1 MGRRR
6 SSIGGKD
13 RKDEV
18 EKKEEV
24 EEKVE
29 LQEEEEEFEATP
41 DMSPAD
47 SDDDPSD
54 EEEEEEE
61 YDSDAGS
68 DSDVQVSDDYDD
80 EDDDDDDESAEGGEF
95 EEQGSSSD
103 EDDDEDDDEEEEDDD
118 DGGVE
123 ILDDIDD
130 IDDSAPRSWPRS
142 VQRNVPGGKK
152 RPTIANASVGKGT
165 SNDPSASSTTND
177 TSASSTSNA
186 TSLPAIVD
194 PDILASHI
202 HADDL
207 SSDDEDDD
215 GKGNRIGRVP
225 LHWYDD
231 LDHVGYDS
239 HGNRVIKGKKH
250 GDLLD
255 SVIEHDDAV
264 NGIGTRDKK
273 YTVYDAL
280 NARDVTL
287 TPRQLELIRR
297 VQGGAYAHPE
307 HDANPEYVDYFSGVD
322 PIKSGL
328 NSNRYENKSRFQ
340 PSKWE
345 KLQVRRLLHRLE
357 CGSINMDYLEGRV
370 RDMNDLVARKDGEGA
385 ASDDGRPFALWR
397 GDEEDELAL
406 RKGPRHVP
414 APKVPPPGHAYSYNP
429 PSEYLPTDDELREWN
444 ELDVVDRP
452 HGHLVPRKYD
462 NLRSV
467 GAYEHAVRERFERCL
482 DLYLCPRA
490 SKRRLNIDP
499 ESLVPRLPRAS
510 DLRPFPTTRCVRYVA
525 PRTICGATSGDED
538 GGGGEDVPAAPV
550 RCLGA
555 SPDGQFLVSGDE
567 RGCVR
572 LWEVQTGRLIRSWD
586 LNDVVAVVGTT
597 SGEKGDADDDD
608 IVGGGGGDGPGRSP
622 ITSIEWNPNRSH
634 HCILVSLGRCAVVV
648 STGTGGLD
656 DCETTEAL
664 LSAAASCGG
673 RSGGGNGNMPPE
685 SRAARAVSWTAVPRG
700 RVRPGTTTSSHSP
713 SISAYA
719 GPSGP
724 VVVLRTNRDVSSV
737 RWHRK
742 GDYFVTVSPSA
753 GAAAVL
759 IHQLSKAT
767 SQQPFGKTRGGE
779 AQLACFHPHK
789 PFLLVATR
797 EHVRVYHLVKQVMVK
812 RLMSGCRHISS
823 LDVHGSGDHVLVGS
837 LDRRLVWFD
846 LDLSSAPYKTLKYH
860 ERALRSVGFHPRYPL
875 MASASDDGTV
885 HVFHAMVYSDLMRNP
900 LIVPVKVLR
909 AHSVVKSLGALSMVF
924 HPTQPWLFSAGADG
938 NIHLYQDI

>member
-1 MGRRR
+1 MARQR
-6 SSIGGKD
+6 SISKQL
-13 RKDEV
+13 RKDEG
-18 EKKEEV
+18 ENK
-24 EEKVE
+24 
-29 LQEEEEEFEATP
+29 
-41 DMSPAD
+41 
-47 SDDDPSD
+47 

-61 YDSDAGS
+61 APDMAPADSDDGGG
-68 DSDVQVSDDYDD
+68 
-80 EDDDDDDESAEGGEF
+80 DDDDDDDDPSEEDEEDDDDEEEKEDEYNSDVEVSDQYDDDDDDDEGGEF
-95 EEQGSSSD
+95 EEQGSSSSD
-103 EDDDEDDDEEEEDDD
+103 DDDEDDDDDD
-118 DGGVE
+118 EDADDEVE

-130 IDDSAPRSWPRS
+130 LDDSAPRSWPKVSLGVMGRKRRGAAVAGGETYRS
-142 VQRNVPGGKK
+142 DSGGENE
-152 RPTIANASVGKGT
+152 IV
-165 SNDPSASSTTND
+165 
-177 TSASSTSNA
+177 
-186 TSLPAIVD
+186 AIDRDAGGVD
-194 PDILASHI
+194 PAVAVADVDDPNVVIARHM

-215 GKGNRIGRVP
+215 GTRNRIGRVP

-231 LDHVGYDS
+231 HDHVGYDS
-239 HGNRVIKGKKH
+239 HGARVIKSKKNV
-250 GDLLD
+250 DSLD
-255 SVIEHDDAV
+255 SAIELDDAM
-264 NGIGTRDKK
+264 NGGGGVGKF
-273 YTVYDAL
+273 TVYDAL

-297 VQGGAYAHPE
+297 VQGGAFAHPE
-307 HDANPEYVDYFSGVD
+307 HDANPDYVDYYSGVD
-322 PIKSGL
+322 PMISGL
-328 NSNRYENKSRFQ
+328 NSNRYENKARFQ

-345 KLQVRRLLHRLE
+345 KLQVRRLVHRLK
-357 CGSINMDYLEGRV
+357 CGSINMDFLEGRV
-370 RDMNDLVARKDGEGA
+370 RDMNDLVVRKGGETN
-385 ASDDGRPFALWR
+385 DDGPFMLWR

-406 RKGPRHVP
+406 RKGPRHMP

-429 PSEYLPTDDELREWN
+429 PAEYLPNDDEIKEW
-444 ELDVVDRP
+444 EDLDPSDRP
-452 HGHLVPRKYD
+452 YGLFVPTKFD

-467 GAYEHAVRERFERCL
+467 GAYEHSVRERFERCL

-510 DLRPFPTTRCVRYVA
+510 DLRPFPTTRCVRYVV
-525 PRTICGATSGDED
+525 P
-538 GGGGEDVPAAPV
+538 GGGNETGGEGEDAAVPAPPV

-567 RGCVR
+567 DGFVR
-572 LWEVQTGRLIRSWD
+572 IWEVQTGRLLRSWD
-586 LNDVVAVVGTT
+586 LNDVIAAVVK
-597 SGEKGDADDDD
+597 SAGEE
-608 IVGGGGGDGPGRSP
+608 GGGGRRGGKRWYREEADNVHRVESQP
-622 ITSIEWNPNRSH
+622 
-634 HCILVSLGRCAVVV
+634 CAVII
-648 STGTGGLD
+648 STGTGGID
-656 DCETTEAL
+656 DCEVTDAL
-664 LSAAASCGG
+664 LSAAMSCG
-673 RSGGGNGNMPPE
+673 RDGGNIAPE
-685 SRAARAVSWTAVPRG
+685 SRAAKAVSWTAISQRRDG
-700 RVRPGTTTSSHSP
+700 KAMSS

-719 GPSGP
+719 GISGP
-724 VVVLRTNRDVSSV
+724 VALLRTNRDVSSV
-737 RWHRK
+737 RWHKK
-742 GDYFVTVSPSA
+742 GDYFLTVSPSA

-812 RLMSGCRHISS
+812 RLVSGCRHISS
-823 LDVHGSGDHVLVGS
+823 LDVHVSGDHVLVGS

-846 LDLSSAPYKTLKYH
+846 LDLASTPYKTLKYH

-909 AHSVVKSLGALSMVF
+909 AHAVVKSLGALSMVF

-938 NIHLYQDI
+938 SIHLYQDI